1 MKLNYKSHSL
11 LKMYDIILYLMA
23 LSFILSSSSMYTV
36 ITDYYDAG
44 ITDSLF
50 VIIFCVMGFIYWILL
65 VSKKNKI
72 KINALIFPLTVVAYF
87 AIYLLFTGIAV
98 MPCISRMVL
107 PFTLLFMICEQ
118 EGSKLFLEKFFD
130 KYSQIM
136 SLIAIVSLVF
146 YFLGTLGGMLPKS
159 EIQYYNNRWTY
170 SCYSYFNIYFENP
183 LQNLSYAP
191 RNVGVFMEAP
201 AFAIALIYALFWNL
215 IKEKKNKFII
225 VILLVTMVTTLS
237 TTAFIVGGLLISLY
251 YYFNAK
257 NRSIK
262 IALRAFT
269 PLLVVLAAWM
279 IYLIMKAKMTTGNY
293 GSVLIR
299 LDDVG
304 AAWKSFLQAPIFG
317 AGFYN
322 LEAIYSN
329 FTYNTLKGDPTFGF
343 INILAYGGIYLG
355 LYYYGGLLWFVKS
368 NILDKNGKILFVF
381 MMSALLCSS
390 PMQYSIMLY
399 LFISAGYVAKL
410 SSAKMNKNCH
420 VNKEYNLSKGENG

>member
-1 MKLNYKSHSL
+1 MKLKHKSHSL

-23 LSFILSSSSMYTV
+23 LSFILSSGSMYTV

-50 VIIFCVMGFIYWILL
+50 VKIFCVVGFIYWILL

-72 KINALIFPLTVVAYF
+72 KIKALIFPLTVVAFF

-98 MPCISRMVL
+98 MPCISQMVL
-107 PFTLLFMICEQ
+107 PFTLLFMICAQ

-201 AFAIALIYALFWNL
+201 GFAIALLYALFWNL
-215 IKEKKNKFII
+215 VKEKK
-225 VILLVTMVTTLS
+225 
-237 TTAFIVGGLLISLY
+237 
-251 YYFNAK
+251 
-257 NRSIK
+257 IK
-262 IALRAFT
+262 L
-269 PLLVVLAAWM
+269 
-279 IYLIMKAKMTTGNY
+279 
-293 GSVLIR
+293 
-299 LDDVG
+299 
-304 AAWKSFLQAPIFG
+304 
-317 AGFYN
+317 
-322 LEAIYSN
+322 
-329 FTYNTLKGDPTFGF
+329 
-343 INILAYGGIYLG
+343 
-355 LYYYGGLLWFVKS
+355 
-368 NILDKNGKILFVF
+368 
-381 MMSALLCSS
+381 
-390 PMQYSIMLY
+390 
-399 LFISAGYVAKL
+399 
-410 SSAKMNKNCH
+410 
-420 VNKEYNLSKGENG
+420 

>member
-1 MKLNYKSHSL
+1 MRTTKAGYLAKVQRQVGYYIDWNNCYQAITEGSVVLLQHPFHYSQLTREKLLYK
-11 LKMYDIILYLMA
+11 LKKEKKVK
-23 LSFILSSSSMYTV
+23 FISVVHDVEELRAFRYN
-36 ITDYYDAG
+36 DYYKRE
-44 ITDSLF
+44 F
-50 VIIFCVMGFIYWILL
+50 E
-65 VSKKNKI
+65 
-72 KINALIFPLTVVAYF
+72 
-87 AIYLLFTGIAV
+87 V

-201 AFAIALIYALFWNL
+201 VFAIALIYALFWNL

-279 IYLIMKAKMTTGNY
+279 IYLIMKTKMTTGNY

-420 VNKEYNLSKGENG
+420 VNKEYNLSNGENG

>member
-1 MKLNYKSHSL
+1 MKLNHKSHSL

-23 LSFILSSSSMYTV
+23 LSFILSSGSMYTV

-50 VIIFCVMGFIYWILL
+50 VKIFCVVGFIYWILL

-72 KINALIFPLTVVAYF
+72 KINALIFPLAVAAFF

-98 MPCISRMVL
+98 MPCISQMVL
-107 PFTLLFMICEQ
+107 PFALLFMICAQ

-201 AFAIALIYALFWNL
+201 GFAIALIYALFWNL
-215 IKEKKNKFII
+215 VKEKKNKFII

-237 TTAFIVGGLLISLY
+237 TTAIVVGGLLISLD

-299 LDDVG
+299 LDDIG

-317 AGFYN
+317 VGFYN

-329 FTYNTLKGDPTFGF
+329 FTYTTLKGNPTFGF
-343 INILAYGGIYLG
+343 LNILAYGGVYLG

-368 NILDKNGKILFVF
+368 NVLDKNGKILFVF
-381 MMSALLCSS
+381 MMSTLLCSS

-410 SSAKMNKNCH
+410 SIAPRLK
-420 VNKEYNLSKGENG
+420 

>member
-1 MKLNYKSHSL
+1 
-11 LKMYDIILYLMA
+11 
-23 LSFILSSSSMYTV
+23 
-36 ITDYYDAG
+36 
-44 ITDSLF
+44 
-50 VIIFCVMGFIYWILL
+50 
-65 VSKKNKI
+65 
-72 KINALIFPLTVVAYF
+72 
-87 AIYLLFTGIAV
+87 
-98 MPCISRMVL
+98 MPCISQMVL
-107 PFTLLFMICEQ
+107 PFTLLFMICAQ

-136 SLIAIVSLVF
+136 TLIAIVSLVF

-191 RNVGVFMEAP
+191 RNVGIFMEAP
-201 AFAIALIYALFWNL
+201 GFAIALIYALFWNL
-215 IKEKKNKFII
+215 VKEKKNKFII
-225 VILLVTMVTTLS
+225 VILFVTMVTTLS
-237 TTAFIVGGLLISLY
+237 TTAIIVGGLLISLY

-279 IYLIMKAKMTTGNY
+279 IYLIMKTKMTTGNY

-299 LDDVG
+299 LDDIG

-317 AGFYN
+317 VGFYN

-410 SSAKMNKNCH
+410 SIAPRLK
-420 VNKEYNLSKGENG
+420 